1 MVRSVA
7 INVSFE
13 SSLLMVVDMMMRMVT
28 MTMMTMIADDGN
40 DYMMMTVMTFD
51 GLQDCG
57 RNPAEDTNLAPL
69 APA

>member
-7 INVSFE
+7 INVCFNG
-13 SSLLMVVDMMMRMVT
+13 DND
-28 MTMMTMIADDGN
+28 DDGN

>member
-7 INVSFE
+7 INVSFK
-13 SSLLMVVDMMMRMVT
+13 SSLMMVVDMMMRMVT
-28 MTMMTMIADDGN
+28 MTMIADDGN